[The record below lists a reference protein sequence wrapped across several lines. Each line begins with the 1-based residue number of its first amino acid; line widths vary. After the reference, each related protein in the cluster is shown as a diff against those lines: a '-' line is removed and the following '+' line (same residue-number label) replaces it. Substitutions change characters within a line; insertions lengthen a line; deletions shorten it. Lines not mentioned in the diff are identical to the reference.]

1 MAGTDAPDLRA
12 LTDETRDLWDAK
24 ADYWD
29 ERMGEGNAF
38 HRQLVGPAVERLLTM
53 RPDETILDIACG
65 NGQFARRMADLGARV
80 VATDFSSRFLERAR
94 ARSQGY
100 GDRIEYRQLD
110 ATDAE
115 ALTALGD
122 GRYDAAVCL
131 MALMDMTTIEPLM
144 AAIPRLLKPGGRFVF
159 AIQHPCFNSNGVAMI
174 SELEDVDGE
183 ERITHSLKLRRYLTL
198 PPARGMG
205 MPGEPT
211 PHYYFHRPLHE
222 VLGIAFRYGLMMDGI
237 EEPAFP
243 APDEPRPFSWLTYSD
258 IPPVFAARLRVPGT
272 QG

>member
-1 MAGTDAPDLRA
+1 MASVDARNLRA
-12 LTDETRDLWDAK
+12 LTDETRELWDAK

-38 HRQLVGPAVERLLTM
+38 HRQLVGPAAERLLDVQ
-53 RPDETILDIACG
+53 PDEMILDIACG

-80 VATDFSSRFLERAR
+80 IATNFSSRFLDRAR
-94 ARSQGY
+94 ARSAGH

-110 ATDAE
+110 ATDA
-115 ALTALGD
+115 ATLAALGE
-122 GRYDAAVCL
+122 GRFDAAVCL
-131 MALMDMTTIEPLM
+131 MGLMDMTTIEPLM
-144 AAIPRLLKPGGRFVF
+144 AAMPRLLKPGGRFVF

-174 SELEDVDGE
+174 SELEDADGE
-183 ERITHSLKLRRYLTL
+183 ERVTHSLKLSRYLTL
-198 PPARGMG
+198 PPAKGMG

-222 VLGIAFRYGLMMDGI
+222 VLGTAFRHGLVMDGI

-243 APDEPRPFSWLTYSD
+243 EPAESRPFSWLTYSD
-258 IPPVFAARLRVPGT
+258 IPPVFAARLRHLARR
-272 QG
+272 